1 MGGLLTV
8 VLPLYRLRE
17 GDPLR
22 VTGAKLPKGKRVKIQ
37 AQNLEFLEVSDPKAV
52 YVAVFT
58 FNYLSTV
65 MADGFVSALSL
76 ESCLRNFSCLT
87 QGDIFSVSYN
97 MISFEFLVMEVHPGD
112 RRGISCQDTD
122 LEVRLTLPGACLRAS
137 ETGVA
142 DRWLRRGRTHAGRLC
157 RPEGLR

>member
-1 MGGLLTV
+1 MKTLEWVCLSSASLLTLSADV
-8 VLPLYRLRE
+8 SLSLSLPRLRE

-52 YVAVFT
+52 YVKPFLNQFVVSPT
-58 FNYLSTV
+58 
-65 MADGFVSALSL
+65 ADLALPSYRL

-87 QGDIFSVSYN
+87 QGDVFSVSYN

-112 RRGISCQDTD
+112 KRGISCQDTD
-122 LEVRLTLPGACLRAS
+122 LEVRFHFSSQALISR
-137 ETGVA
+137 
-142 DRWLRRGRTHAGRLC
+142 D
-157 RPEGLR
+157 